1 MAMQL
6 DCYLSFGGN
15 AEEALNFY
23 AQCLGGKLSTVYRY
37 EAAPPDSGMGELPAG
52 WEKKVMH
59 ATLEADGAQIMASD
73 VPPSMGGGGKF
84 AGFTVSVY
92 VKEDVARARQVF
104 DALAAGGQVNMPFDK
119 PFWGGHFGQLVDK
132 FGVPWM
138 VSCE

>member
-1 MAMQL
+1 MPMQL

-23 AQCLGGKLSTVYRY
+23 AQCLGGKLSTVMRY
-37 EAAPPDSGMGELPAG
+37 EDAPANSGMGPLPAG

-59 ATLEADGAQIMASD
+59 ANLDADGAQIMASD

-92 VKEDVARARQVF
+92 IKQDVERARKVF
-104 DALAAGGQVNMPFDK
+104 EALAEGGQVNMPFDK

-132 FGVPWM
+132 YGVPWM